1 MFQEYQKMQKEQTA
15 SLLTGFKD
23 LLKDLMRK

>member
-1 MFQEYQKMQKEQTA
+1 MFQENQKMQMEQTV

-23 LLKDLMRK
+23 LLKDLMKK